1 MARFAASLLVLAVL
15 SLEASSFVFPVAP
28 STGTSARTAS
38 AHSTRVCPA
47 VSHRTAGR
55 GVVLQSTTD
64 KVSWILRVLAVHES
78 LFYSRSRSGMNT
90 THMFFTAD
98 VPAVDCFNIR
108 EDLQSPRPGFV

>member
-1 MARFAASLLVLAVL
+1 MVFFFLGPQNQQKYVGVEESSFSVMARFAASLLVLAVL

-38 AHSTRVCPA
+38 AHGTRVCPA

-64 KVSWILRVLAVHES
+64 KVSWILRVLAVHEIS
-78 LFYSRSRSGMNT
+78 
-90 THMFFTAD
+90 
-98 VPAVDCFNIR
+98 V
-108 EDLQSPRPGFV
+108 LQ